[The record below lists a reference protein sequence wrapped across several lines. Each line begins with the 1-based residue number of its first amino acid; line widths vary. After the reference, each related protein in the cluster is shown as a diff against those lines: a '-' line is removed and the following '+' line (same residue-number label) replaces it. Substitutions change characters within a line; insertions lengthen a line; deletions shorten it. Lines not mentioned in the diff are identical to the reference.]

1 MAKKHDDVLTVIT
14 RKVEKFVSSNIKI
27 ILVTVAVAVVLLGS
41 YFYIHY
47 RITKKEDAAE
57 TMFGKVYLVYRGI
70 LNDKNLDADAITKKL
85 LDLNEKFQVV
95 IDENPNTVAAS
106 KSAYFMGNIYY
117 RAKKYSDALE
127 QFKKGS
133 EIKTGSYSAM
143 LCLLGVARC
152 YEQMSELKKAK
163 EVYTTIL
170 DRYEKAFIIPSVH
183 YSLAGIYE
191 KLDDLESAEKEY
203 ARIVSD
209 YSWSSWSDL
218 AEKKILFLK
227 STS

>member
-14 RKVEKFVSSNIKI
+14 RKVEKFVSSKIKI
-27 ILVTVAVAVVLLGS
+27 ILISLTVAMVLLGS

-47 RITKKEDAAE
+47 LAAKKEDAAE
-57 TMFGKVYLVYRGI
+57 TMFGKVYLVYKGI
-70 LNDKNLDADAITKKL
+70 LNDKNLDADAMTKKL

-95 IDENPNTVAAS
+95 IDENPNTLAAS
-106 KSAYFMGNIYY
+106 KSAYFIGNIYY
-117 RAKKYSDALE
+117 GAKKYSDALE
-127 QFKKGS
+127 RFKNGS
-133 EIKTGSYSAM
+133 EIKTRSYSAM

-152 YEQMSELKKAK
+152 YEQMSEFKKAEEIYK
-163 EVYTTIL
+163 SIL

-183 YSLAGIYE
+183 YSLAEIYE
-191 KLDDLESAEKEY
+191 KLDDTESAKKEY
-203 ARIVSD
+203 TKIVSD

-227 STS
+227 SIG